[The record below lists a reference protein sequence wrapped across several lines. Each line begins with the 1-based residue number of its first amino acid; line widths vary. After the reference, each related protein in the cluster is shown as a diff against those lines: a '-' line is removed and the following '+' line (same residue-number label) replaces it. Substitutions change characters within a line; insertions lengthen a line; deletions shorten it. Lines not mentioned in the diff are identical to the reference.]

1 MTKMSHVNVF
11 NYCTLRPK
19 ASIIPQ
25 EIMIYAILFNGVDHS
40 NPMIRMMSNGKGRW
54 GVWSTGIR

>member
-40 NPMIRMMSNGKGRW
+40 NPMIRMMSNGKGR
-54 GVWSTGIR
+54 